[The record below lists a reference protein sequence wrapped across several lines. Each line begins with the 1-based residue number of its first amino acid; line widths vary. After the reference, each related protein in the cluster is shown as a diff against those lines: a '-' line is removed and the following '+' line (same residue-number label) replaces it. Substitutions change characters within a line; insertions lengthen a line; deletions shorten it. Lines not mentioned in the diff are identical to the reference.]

1 MVLELDSKAPW
12 LKNYGEVK
20 FHLDYPETTMS
31 GAVLETAKKLKDFL
45 DSCDKVDEAYKSAL
59 LAHCSAVLID
69 YAQKHNT

>member
-1 MVLELDSKAPW
+1 MQYNNSIYNLF
-12 LKNYGEVK
+12 NM
-20 FHLDYPETTMS
+20 DYIHQQYQQQYHNNQQLQ
-31 GAVLETAKKLKDFL
+31 VLETAKKLKDFL